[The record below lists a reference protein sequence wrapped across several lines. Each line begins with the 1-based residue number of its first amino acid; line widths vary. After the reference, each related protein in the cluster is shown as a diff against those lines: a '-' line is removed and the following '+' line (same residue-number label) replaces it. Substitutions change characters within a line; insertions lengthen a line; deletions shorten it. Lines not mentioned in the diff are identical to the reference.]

1 MILDDIVFN
10 KRQEVTA
17 LKLQLSNWSLPPL
30 LKSLPKTRDF
40 AKALRRGKFS
50 LIAEIKRAS
59 PSAGIIRREL
69 DAGALAKEYEE
80 CGAAAI
86 SVLTDEKYFQGKL
99 EDLKAARGATTI
111 PILRK
116 DFIIDEAQIYQS
128 RIMGADA
135 VLLIARILDDTAL
148 KTFIKLAEKLGMQA
162 LVEVH
167 NAEEVKRVV
176 SIGAKFI
183 GINNRD
189 LDTLEI
195 DLQNSRKLVAAFP
208 EMKKRI
214 VIAESGITS
223 REDLRS
229 LKEAGMNGVLIGES
243 LLKSGGL
250 NAKIK
255 ELLS

>member
-17 LKLQLSNWSLPPL
+17 LKLHLSNWPLPPL

-40 AKALRRGKFS
+40 AKAVRKGKFS

-59 PSAGIIRREL
+59 PSAGVIRREL

-86 SVLTDEKYFQGKL
+86 SVLTDEKYFQGKSD
-99 EDLKAARGATTI
+99 DLKAARKATTI

-128 RIMGADA
+128 RMMGADA

-183 GINNRD
+183 GVNNRD
-189 LDTLEI
+189 LDTLEV
-195 DLQNSRKLVAAFP
+195 DLQNSRKLLDAFP
-208 EMKKRI
+208 ELKKRI
-214 VIAESGITS
+214 LIAESGISS
-223 REDLRS
+223 REDLRL
-229 LKEAGMNGVLIGES
+229 LKEAGVDGVLIGES
-243 LLKSGGL
+243 LLKSGQVGS
-250 NAKIK
+250 KIK

>member
-17 LKLQLSNWSLPPL
+17 LKLHLSNWPLPPL

-40 AKALRRGKFS
+40 AKAVRRGRFS
-50 LIAEIKRAS
+50 LITEIKRAS

-69 DAGALAKEYEE
+69 DPGALAKEYEE

-99 EDLKAARGATTI
+99 EDLKAARNATTI

-128 RIMGADA
+128 RMLGADA
-135 VLLIARILDDTAL
+135 VLLIVRILNDEAL
-148 KTFIKLAEKLGMQA
+148 KAFIKLTEKLGMQA
-162 LVEVH
+162 LVEAH
-167 NAEEVKRVV
+167 TAEEVKRAL
-176 SIGAKFI
+176 SAKAKFI

-189 LDTLEI
+189 LDTLEV
-195 DLQNSRKLVAAFP
+195 DLQNSLKLLATFP
-208 EMKKRI
+208 LLKKKI

-229 LKEAGMNGVLIGES
+229 LKKAGMNGVLIGES